1 MRPQTACEFCRSR
14 RRRCQ
19 RIPDNAICALCQKH
33 NVPCI
38 ASTIPT
44 PTKTS
49 HARGSNIGIA
59 ARPAQS
65 DIASDVRLASPHVG
79 SSHTLS
85 LPQPSSQHGGV
96 ASPHSIDHGAQDDV
110 ALPPSAVCFHLAT
123 LYFDYVHDQLHTLF
137 QKPAFMADMVMNKC
151 PPVIMFAV
159 VALSARSVDQLHS
172 TSIWSGLTD
181 FPDSQR
187 MTSLLV

>member
-19 RIPDNAICALCQKH
+19 RVPPDSAICALCQKH

-38 ASTIPT
+38 ASTVPT
-44 PTKTS
+44 PARPS
-49 HARGSNIGIA
+49 HTRGSSTGIV

-65 DIASDVRLASPHVG
+65 DAASNARVPSTPLDSRSPHAI
-79 SSHTLS
+79 S
-85 LPQPSSQHGGV
+85 LPQPSSSQQGSV
-96 ASPHSIDHGAQDDV
+96 TSPYTNTDHGATDDV
-110 ALPPSAVCFHLAT
+110 VLPPSAVCFHLAT

-137 QKPAFMADMVMNKC
+137 QKPTFMADMVMNKC

-159 VALSARSVDQLHS
+159 VALSAR
-172 TSIWSGLTD
+172 
-181 FPDSQR
+181 
-187 MTSLLV
+187 